1 MTISIIDKR
10 TFHQEFKEM
19 QELDVYIPLATFIYL
34 CDEKSLL
41 DSLKQHFKQIEEAID
56 DGVDVIGYI
65 MWGVID
71 IVSAGSCEMAK
82 RYGVIYVDGDNLG
95 NGTYKRY
102 KKDSFKWYHDYIQ
115 AQHQQFKK

>member
-1 MTISIIDKR
+1 MVT
-10 TFHQEFKEM
+10 
-19 QELDVYIPLATFIYL
+19 L
-34 CDEKSLL
+34 C
-41 DSLKQHFKQIEEAID
+41 
-56 DGVDVIGYI
+56 G
-65 MWGVID
+65 GVID

>member
-1 MTISIIDKR
+1 MILKVNMNDKIVG
-10 TFHQEFKEM
+10 QKS
-19 QELDVYIPLATFIYL
+19 YYL
-34 CDEKSLL
+34 FFERRWCNERKR
-41 DSLKQHFKQIEEAID
+41 
-56 DGVDVIGYI
+56 
-65 MWGVID
+65 
-71 IVSAGSCEMAK
+71 VSAGSCEMAK

>member
-1 MTISIIDKR
+1 MKER
-10 TFHQEFKEM
+10 EF
-19 QELDVYIPLATFIYL
+19 
-34 CDEKSLL
+34 
-41 DSLKQHFKQIEEAID
+41 
-56 DGVDVIGYI
+56 
-65 MWGVID
+65 
-71 IVSAGSCEMAK
+71 SAGSCEMAK

>member
-1 MTISIIDKR
+1 
-10 TFHQEFKEM
+10 
-19 QELDVYIPLATFIYL
+19 
-34 CDEKSLL
+34 
-41 DSLKQHFKQIEEAID
+41 
-56 DGVDVIGYI
+56 

-115 AQHQQFKK
+115 NQHQQFKKWLNSFLFIWNIISNFFMKNEIYIVSAK